1 MRSAVYLADAALKP
15 IRRRFVDSHAHL
27 WDARRHPWY
36 SFPRP
41 GNDSLGL
48 GLKNAF
54 PECYLWDS
62 YRESLATVELIK
74 WIHVSALI
82 SPENARAELDW
93 LDSIAREGSIPY
105 ALIGTLDPAL
115 PLAEIETALDEAI
128 KKPAYRGLRFF
139 GGFDYETDKAHVIL
153 SMLEARKLV
162 YDLVAGP
169 GAIRTV
175 AQAIAHHPDL
185 TVVLEHVG
193 WPHGTTP
200 SDILAWGAEMKDL
213 AAVPNVYCKL
223 SGLAMVIHRNDVAIF
238 RLFFEECIRLFGA
251 ERCMFG
257 SNFPIDLSYGS
268 AAELF
273 AVFDEIA
280 GAYSADEVDNLYVRT
295 AERAY
300 RI

>member
-1 MRSAVYLADAALKP
+1 VYLADAALGP
-15 IRRRFVDSHAHL
+15 IRRRFLDSHAHL

-36 SFPRP
+36 TFPRP

-48 GLKNAF
+48 GLKTAF
-54 PECYLWDS
+54 PERYLWDS
-62 YRESLATVELIK
+62 YRESLTTVELVK

-105 ALIGTLDPAL
+105 GLIGTLDPAL
-115 PLAEIETALDEAI
+115 RLAEIETTLDEAI

-139 GGFDYETDKAHVIL
+139 GGFDYESGKAHAIL
-153 SMLEARKLV
+153 SMLGARKLV

-175 AQAIAHHPDL
+175 AKAVARHPDL

-200 SDILAWGAEMKDL
+200 ADIFAWGAEMTDL

-223 SGLAMVIHRNDVAIF
+223 SGLAMVVHRNDVTIF

-251 ERCMFG
+251 KRCMFG

-273 AVFDEIA
+273 AVFNEIA
-280 GAYSADEVDNLYVRT
+280 SPYSADEVENLYVRT